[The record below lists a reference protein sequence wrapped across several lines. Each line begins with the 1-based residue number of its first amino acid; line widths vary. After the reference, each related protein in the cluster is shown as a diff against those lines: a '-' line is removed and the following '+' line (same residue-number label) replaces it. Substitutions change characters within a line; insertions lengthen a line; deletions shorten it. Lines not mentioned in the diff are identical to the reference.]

1 MAKRRSVSSVG
12 RGDYRYLM
20 QPRGAGTAWYVSVAV
35 PRPLRSVFG
44 GQKALVKSL
53 KTDDV
58 NIARAAR
65 HSALHELRDRIERVR
80 SGIAAKNDPL
90 DQEAM
95 KWREYLATVPDD
107 HQTALDLIVER
118 AQEIAYTP
126 PVFGASPEED
136 EDDPK
141 GRKAQAFYELA
152 TGKATPIGTYVD
164 RWLAATTYT
173 DRTKADARTAVA
185 QLNEWFEEQHRPPV
199 IERIDDRAAS
209 DFRDAVFTGKAH
221 PKTANKK
228 LSALR
233 QYWMWLDRSFGIRP
247 NPWVAKSLPKPK
259 QHQMDPDGPGGRERP
274 FTDEELTLLLSGK
287 ADADLHD
294 MMMIAALSG
303 MRLEEIGQLRIGDCQ
318 NNVFNVRRSKTA
330 AGIRAVPIHPLLMPI
345 LRRRA
350 GGRQSVSY
358 LFPDLRDTGW
368 DGNRTMAVSKR
379 FGTYRRRM
387 GVDDRREG
395 ARRSKINF
403 HSFRRWFATNCEE
416 AGNREN
422 VVEAV
427 MGQAKGGMAFGVYSQ
442 AELTDLKRKCVE
454 SVRLPAQR
462 KKQIT

>member
-1 MAKRRSVSSVG
+1 
-12 RGDYRYLM
+12 
-20 QPRGAGTAWYVSVAV
+20 
-35 PRPLRSVFG
+35 LRSAFG
-44 GQKALVKSL
+44 GSKTLLKSL
-53 KTDDV
+53 KTTDINV
-58 NIARAAR
+58 ARAAR
-65 HSALHELRDRIERVR
+65 HSVLHELRLQIEKVR
-80 SGIAAKNDPL
+80 SGIDAKSDPL

-107 HQTALDLIVER
+107 HETALDRIVER

-126 PVFGASPEED
+126 PVVGASPEEE

-141 GRKAQAFYELA
+141 GKKAQAFYELA

-164 RWLAATTYT
+164 RWLAATTYS
-173 DRTKADARTAVA
+173 DRTKADARTAIT
-185 QLNEWFEEQHRPPV
+185 QLIDWFEDQKRPCV

-209 DFRDAVFTGKAH
+209 DFRDSVFTGKAH

-233 QYWMWLDRSFGIRP
+233 QYWAWLDRSFGIRP
-247 NPWVAKSLPKPK
+247 NPWDAKSLPKPK

-274 FTDEELTLLLSGK
+274 FTDEELRLLLLGN
-287 ADADLHD
+287 ADADLRD

-318 NNVFNVRRSKTA
+318 SNVFNVRRSKTA

-345 LRRRA
+345 LRRRV
-350 GGRQSVSY
+350 GGRQSVAY

-379 FGTYRRRM
+379 FATYRRRM
-387 GVDDRREG
+387 GVDDRRER
-395 ARRSKINF
+395 ARRSKVNF
-403 HSFRRWFATNCEE
+403 HSFRRWFATKSEE

-454 SVRLPAQR
+454 SVRLPALR
-462 KKQIT
+462 KKQII

>member
-1 MAKRRSVSSVG
+1 
-12 RGDYRYLM
+12 
-20 QPRGAGTAWYVSVAV
+20 
-35 PRPLRSVFG
+35 LRSVFG

-65 HSALHELRDRIERVR
+65 HSALHELRDQIERVR

-90 DQEAM
+90 EQEAM

-107 HQTALDLIVER
+107 HETALDRIVER
-118 AQEIAYTP
+118 AQAIAYTP
-126 PVFGASPEED
+126 PVFGASPEDQE
-136 EDDPK
+136 EDPK
-141 GRKAQAFYELA
+141 GKAQAFYELA

-173 DRTKADARTAVA
+173 GRTKADARTAIA
-185 QLNEWFEEQHRPPV
+185 QLVDWFEDQNRPCV
-199 IERIDDRAAS
+199 IERVDDRAAS

-233 QYWMWLDRSFGIRP
+233 QYWAWLDRSFGIRP
-247 NPWVAKSLPKPK
+247 NPWNAKSLPKPK
-259 QHQMDPDGPGGRERP
+259 QHQMDPDGPDGRERP
-274 FTDEELTLLLSGK
+274 FTDEEITLLLSGA
-287 ADADLHD
+287 ADADLYD

-318 NNVFNVRRSKTA
+318 NNVFNVRRSKTR
-330 AGIRAVPIHPLLMPI
+330 AGIRTVPIHSLLTPM
-345 LRRRA
+345 LRRRVEGYQGVA
-350 GGRQSVSY
+350 Y

-379 FGTYRRRM
+379 FGTYRKRM
-387 GVDDRREG
+387 GVDDRRG
-395 ARRSKINF
+395 TARRSKVNF
-403 HSFRRWFATNCEE
+403 HSFRRWFATKSEE

-442 AELTDLKRKCVE
+442 AELIELKRKCVE
-454 SVRLPAQR
+454 SVRLPALR
-462 KKQIT
+462 KKQII